1 LGGKLSA
8 ALLRPSKAGDRR
20 MVARVL
26 SWRKVMK
33 PVIGEKLSAKPSLL
47 GCPWLLLE
55 KVPAVS

>member
-1 LGGKLSA
+1 
-8 ALLRPSKAGDRR
+8 